1 MEMIMQGLIPFI
13 HPDYDIYGLLD
24 IPKYCYIKDEQDL
37 INKMR
42 ELDNDPAKYKEVFDA
57 CMNCVK
63 QEDLDGSAVINFIM
77 GRIYQDF
84 NLEYTDRK
92 GCESI
97 FNRFSKNM
105 F

>member
-1 MEMIMQGLIPFI
+1 
-13 HPDYDIYGLLD
+13 
-24 IPKYCYIKDEQDL
+24 
-37 INKMR
+37 MR

-57 CMNCVK
+57 CMDCVNEK
-63 QEDLDGSAVINFIM
+63 DLDGSNVINFIM